1 MEFKYQVS
9 AKNAKG
15 DFVNE
20 VFYTAEQADI
30 RHAQLYNEVDDRGLW
45 KWGEI
50 RTINLEYLRDD
61 TITGILGQPREG
73 KLPNCIAEVKVTEDA
88 YYDELFAQ
96 DSDGMS
102 VLGIQVEAA

>member
-1 MEFKYQVS
+1 MEFKFQVS

-30 RHAQLYNEVDDRGLW
+30 RHSQLYNEVDDRGLW

-50 RTINLEYLRDD
+50 RTINLDYNRDD
-61 TITGILGQPREG
+61 LITGILGQPREG
-73 KLPNCIAEVKVTEDA
+73 KVPNCIAKVEMTEDEL
-88 YYDELFAQ
+88 YDMMYQQ
-96 DSDGMS
+96 DSDGMAL
-102 VLGIQVEAA
+102 LGTQVAA